1 MAKPETTHSDYFHF
15 CDIPTRWEDNDQYGH
30 VNNIIYLSFFDTA
43 VNTYLIGEH
52 ALNLLHGDIIG
63 YVVETNCKYF
73 SPLAFPEIVTAGL
86 RVNRIGET
94 SVTFGVSL
102 FSEKNKETP
111 AAEGIFTHVYVD
123 RKTERPVK
131 IPKNLRQALESLH

>member
-1 MAKPETTHSDYFHF
+1 MAIDLAKTYLSFGDLLMAKPETTHSDYFHF

-73 SPLAFPEIVTAGL
+73 SALTGTEISILKRLTVL
-86 RVNRIGET
+86 LP
-94 SVTFGVSL
+94 S
-102 FSEKNKETP
+102 K
-111 AAEGIFTHVYVD
+111 
-123 RKTERPVK
+123 
-131 IPKNLRQALESLH
+131 